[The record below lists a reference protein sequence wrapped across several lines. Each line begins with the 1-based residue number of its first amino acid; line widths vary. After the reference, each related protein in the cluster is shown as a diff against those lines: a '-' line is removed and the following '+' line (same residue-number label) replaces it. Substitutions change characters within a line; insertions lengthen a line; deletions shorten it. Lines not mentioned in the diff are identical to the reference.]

1 MRAADAD
8 GSPADD
14 QNVSLF
20 FHGHQSLTDIKGFA
34 PG

>member
-8 GSPADD
+8 GSSADD

-20 FHGHQSLTDIKGFA
+20 FHGNQSLTDIKGFA